1 MNAIPRLSTL
11 LSLCA
16 LMAACAS
23 APPQQQ
29 PEKLFADEL
38 FRAPAVRI
46 DAAEVFALTPDMHAY
61 LEHDV
66 GRLVRTRGRQQGL
79 YEALYTRGQ
88 LQLEYDAA
96 KTRNAA
102 EAFAARQGNC
112 LSLVIMTAA
121 FAKEMG
127 LNVRYQNVYGEET
140 WARDGDFYLSIG
152 HVNLSLGRRQVQAE
166 FGRNE
171 SDSMTIDFV
180 PSANIRSL
188 KTWAIE
194 EPTIVAMY
202 MNNRAVE
209 SLTAN
214 ALDDA
219 YWWAREA
226 ILQDA
231 RFMSAYNT
239 LGVVF
244 EKHGNLAEAQRAFE
258 FVLEREPANTRA
270 LSNLAE
276 VFYAQ
281 GRVSSGR
288 EIRAKLDRM
297 EPNPPFGYSSAAS
310 RRWRKATTSS
320 PRKCS
325 PRRSSARLTTTS
337 SISGSRSPTPA
348 SGTWMAPGATW
359 RSPSRTA
366 PPARTTTSTPPSSS
380 ASARRCRC
388 CGAREKAKGRA
399 TAALRQWSK

>member
-46 DAAEVFALTPDMHAY
+46 DAADVFALTPDMHAY

-297 EPNPPFGYSSAAS
+297 EPNPPFGYYKRGIAAMEEGNYKLAKEMFTKEIE
-310 RRWRKATTSS
+310 RAAYYHEFHFWLAL
-320 PRKCS
+320 
-325 PRRSSARLTTTS
+325 ADAGL
-337 SISGSRSPTPA
+337 GDMD
-348 SGTWMAPGATW
+348 G
-359 RSPSRTA
+359 
-366 PPARTTTSTPPSSS
+366 
-380 ASARRCRC
+380 ARRHMAIAVENSTTRKDHDLY
-388 CGAREKAKGRA
+388 AAKLERIRE
-399 TAALRQWSK
+399 TVPVLRR

>member
-1 MNAIPRLSTL
+1 MNAMLKVSTWLVLSAL
-11 LSLCA
+11 L
-16 LMAACAS
+16 AACAS
-23 APPQQQ
+23 APLPPQQ
-29 PEKLFADEL
+29 PEKLFADGL

-46 DAAEVFALTPDMHAY
+46 DPADVFALTPEMHAY

-121 FAKEMG
+121 FAKELG
-127 LNVRYQNVYGEET
+127 LHVRYQNVYGEET

-171 SDSMTIDFV
+171 SDSMTIDFL
-180 PSANIRSL
+180 PTADIRAL

-209 SLTAN
+209 SLTSN
-214 ALDDA
+214 ELDDA

-239 LGVVF
+239 LGVVY

-258 FVLEREPANTRA
+258 FVLEREPANTRS
-270 LSNLAE
+270 LSNLAD

-281 GRVSSGR
+281 GRVSSAR
-288 EIRAKLDRM
+288 DVRARLDKM
-297 EPNPPFGYSSAAS
+297 EPNPPFGYYKRGIAAMEEGNYKLAKEMFTKEIERAAYYHEFHFWLALADVGLGDMDAAKRHMALAIENS
-310 RRWRKATTSS
+310 TTRRDHDLYAAKLERIRETV
-320 PRKCS
+320 PVL
-325 PRRSSARLTTTS
+325 RR
-337 SISGSRSPTPA
+337 
-348 SGTWMAPGATW
+348 
-359 RSPSRTA
+359 
-366 PPARTTTSTPPSSS
+366 
-380 ASARRCRC
+380 
-388 CGAREKAKGRA
+388 
-399 TAALRQWSK
+399 